1 MCGGTSKIPRL
12 QKHIASMFPNA
23 EQLNSISPDEVL
35 ALGAAS
41 QSSLL
46 NEAWLDTD
54 NNVAELETVRTKMV
68 ATGQEICYNL
78 KLISN
83 KESDT
88 PDDNLPV
95 TLIPAGTPIPARK
108 SYHLTEKDINMLQEN
123 GTKLLVTFYTK
134 SCDITIAQITKVY
147 YNVIMKILE
156 FRIIEF

>member
-1 MCGGTSKIPRL
+1 
-12 QKHIASMFPNA
+12 MFPNA

-108 SYHLTEKDINMLQEN
+108 SYHLTEKDINMLQGS

-156 FRIIEF
+156 SRILIQLFRDIR

>member
-54 NNVAELETVRTKMV
+54 N
-68 ATGQEICYNL
+68 
-78 KLISN
+78 S
-83 KESDT
+83 S
-88 PDDNLPV
+88 
-95 TLIPAGTPIPARK
+95 
-108 SYHLTEKDINMLQEN
+108 
-123 GTKLLVTFYTK
+123 
-134 SCDITIAQITKVY
+134 TIAILSHGTFLSQITGY
-147 YNVIMKILE
+147 LMENCEHYIWE
-156 FRIIEF
+156 Y